1 MSCTTG
7 AKTCQIKQM
16 QLTKSAGTLCSVV
29 NPSRQPHTNW
39 HSHSSIRILITVK
52 PLHVVLLASLVLAPA
67 EQAQATDD
75 KSAAWSATPSTV
87 TVEETFSNGAVALS
101 GTLYLPANARN
112 LPAVI
117 VFHSASSATR
127 DLALY
132 RHLKQM
138 LPPLGI
144 AVFVYDRRGSGKSG
158 RTGAQGD
165 YVALADDGIAA
176 RRMLAQD
183 PRLDS
188 KRIGF
193 WGLSQ
198 GGWLSL
204 LAASRSPETAFAIS
218 VSAPMT
224 TPEVQMNF
232 AVANILRINGYA
244 QADIDAALSARRA
257 VDDAARGQLDRATA
271 QKSLDMASDKPWFHL
286 IYLDRTVTDG
296 YLESWAKEMWH
307 DPLPI
312 LTSVKAPTLIIYG
325 ASDPWVPAK
334 TSVEALQTSASQH
347 PNITVAVVAGA
358 DHAMN
363 LSTPLEAQVDPE
375 KLSDE
380 APNSPEYFSLIAS
393 WLTAQGF
400 AGVRG
405 R

>member
-1 MSCTTG
+1 M
-7 AKTCQIKQM
+7 
-16 QLTKSAGTLCSVV
+16 
-29 NPSRQPHTNW
+29 
-39 HSHSSIRILITVK
+39 VK
-52 PLHVVLLASLVLAPA
+52 PLHAVLLASLVLAATTAPG
-67 EQAQATDD
+67 EQLQATGD
-75 KSAAWSATPSTV
+75 KSAAWSAPPTTSTV
-87 TVEETFSNGAVALS
+87 TLEKTFSNGAVALS
-101 GTLYLPANARN
+101 GTLYLPANARDV
-112 LPAVI
+112 PTVI
-117 VFHSASSATR
+117 AFHSAASATR

-132 RHLKQM
+132 RHLKEM
-138 LPPLGI
+138 LPPLGV

-158 RTGAQGD
+158 RTGAGGD
-165 YVALADDGIAA
+165 YLALADDGIAA
-176 RRMLAQD
+176 QRMLAQD
-183 PRLDS
+183 PRLDP

-198 GGWLSL
+198 GGWLAL
-204 LAASRSPETAFAIS
+204 LAASRSTATAFVIS

-232 AVANILRINGYA
+232 AVANILRINGYS
-244 QADIDAALSARRA
+244 QADIDAALAARGA
-257 VDDAARGQLDRATA
+257 VNEAARGQLDRATA
-271 QKSLDMASDKPWFHL
+271 QKRLDAVSGKPWFHL

-296 YLESWAKEMWH
+296 DLASWAKEMWH
-307 DPLPI
+307 DPLPT

-334 TSVEALQTSASQH
+334 ASAEALQAITSQH

-363 LSTPLEAQVDPE
+363 VSTPLEAQVDPD

-380 APNSPEYFSLIAS
+380 APNSPEYFALIAS

-400 AGVRG
+400 ASVRG

>member
-1 MSCTTG
+1 
-7 AKTCQIKQM
+7 
-16 QLTKSAGTLCSVV
+16 
-29 NPSRQPHTNW
+29 
-39 HSHSSIRILITVK
+39 
-52 PLHVVLLASLVLAPA
+52 
-67 EQAQATDD
+67 
-75 KSAAWSATPSTV
+75 V
-87 TVEETFSNGAVALS
+87 TVEKTFSNGAVALS
-101 GTLYLPANARN
+101 GTLYLPANARDV
-112 LPAVI
+112 PTVI
-117 VFHSASSATR
+117 AFHSASSATR

-138 LPPLGI
+138 LPPLGV

-158 RTGAQGD
+158 RAGAHGD
-165 YVALADDGIAA
+165 YQALADDGIAA
-176 RRMLAQD
+176 QRMLAQD
-183 PRLDS
+183 PRLDP

-198 GGWLSL
+198 GGWLAL
-204 LAASRSPETAFAIS
+204 LAASRSTETAFVIS

-232 AVANILRINGYA
+232 AVANILRIDGYS
-244 QADIDAALSARRA
+244 QADVDAALAARKA
-257 VDDAARGQLDRATA
+257 VDDAARGQLDHATA
-271 QKSLDMASDKPWFHL
+271 QKRLDAASDKPWFHL
-286 IYLDRTVTDG
+286 IYLDRTVTDA

-307 DPLPI
+307 DPLPT

-334 TSVEALQTSASQH
+334 ASVEALQAITSQH

-363 LSTPLEAQVDPE
+363 VSNSLEAQVDPD

-400 AGVRG
+400 ASVRG

>member
-1 MSCTTG
+1 M
-7 AKTCQIKQM
+7 
-16 QLTKSAGTLCSVV
+16 
-29 NPSRQPHTNW
+29 
-39 HSHSSIRILITVK
+39 K
-52 PLHVVLLASLVLAPA
+52 PLHILLRAALVVAMSTAAA
-67 EQAQATDD
+67 EQLQAPGAA
-75 KSAAWSATPSTV
+75 SAAWSARPTTSTE
-87 TVEETFSNGAVALS
+87 TVEKTFNRGAVALS
-101 GTLYLPANARN
+101 GTLYLPPNARN
-112 LPAVI
+112 LPAVVI
-117 VFHSASSATR
+117 FHSASSATR

-158 RTGAQGD
+158 HAGAQGD
-165 YVALADDGIAA
+165 YLTLADDGIAA
-176 RRMLAQD
+176 RRMLKQD
-183 PRLDS
+183 PRLDP

-224 TPEVQMNF
+224 TPEAQMNF

-244 QADIDAALSARRA
+244 QADVDAALAARRA
-257 VDDAARGQLDRATA
+257 VNDAARGQLDRATA
-271 QKSLDMASDKPWFHL
+271 QKRLDAASVQPWFHL
-286 IYLDRTVTDG
+286 IYLDRTLTDAH
-296 YLESWAKEMWH
+296 LESWAKEMWH

-325 ASDPWVPAK
+325 AGDPWVPAK
-334 TSVEALQTSASQH
+334 TSVEALRASASQH

-363 LSTPLEAQVDPE
+363 VSTPLAAQVDPA

-380 APNSPEYFSLIAS
+380 APDSPEYFSLIAS

-405 R
+405 Q

>member
-1 MSCTTG
+1 MG
-7 AKTCQIKQM
+7 ASSLPVARR
-16 QLTKSAGTLCSVV
+16 QLL
-29 NPSRQPHTNW
+29 TNRRGY
-39 HSHSSIRILITVK
+39 SSILITVK
-52 PLHVVLLASLVLAPA
+52 PLHVVLLASLVLAVSTVPA
-67 EQAQATDD
+67 EQVQATGD
-75 KSAAWSATPSTV
+75 KSAAWSARPTTSTV

-158 RTGAQGD
+158 RASAQDD
-165 YVALADDGIAA
+165 YLALADDGIAA

-183 PRLDS
+183 PRLDP

-204 LAASRSPETAFAIS
+204 LAASRSPETAFAIC

-244 QADIDAALSARRA
+244 QADIDAALAARRA

-271 QKSLDMASDKPWFHL
+271 QKRLDAASDKPWFHL
-286 IYLDRTVTDG
+286 IYLDRIVTDG

-334 TSVEALQTSASQH
+334 TSVEALRTSASQH

-363 LSTPLEAQVDPE
+363 LSTPLAAQVDPAQ
-375 KLSDE
+375 LSDE
-380 APNSPEYFSLIAS
+380 APDSPEYFTVIAS

-405 R
+405 Q

>member
-1 MSCTTG
+1 LR
-7 AKTCQIKQM
+7 AI
-16 QLTKSAGTLCSVV
+16 
-29 NPSRQPHTNW
+29 
-39 HSHSSIRILITVK
+39 
-52 PLHVVLLASLVLAPA
+52 LLAVLVLGVSTSPA
-67 EQAQATDD
+67 EQPQPPGAA
-75 KSAAWSATPSTV
+75 SAAWSARPATATEA
-87 TVEETFSNGAVALS
+87 VEKTFSNGAVALS
-101 GTLYLPANARN
+101 GTLYLPSNARN
-112 LPAVI
+112 LPTVI
-117 VFHSASSATR
+117 VFHSASAATR

-158 RTGAQGD
+158 RGGAPGD
-165 YVALADDGIAA
+165 YQALADDGIAA
-176 RRMLAQD
+176 QRMLAQD
-183 PRLDS
+183 PRLDP

-204 LAASRSPETAFAIS
+204 LAASRSPEAAFAIS

-232 AVANILRINGYA
+232 AVANILRISGYA
-244 QADIDAALSARRA
+244 PADIDAALAVRRA
-257 VDDAARGQLDRATA
+257 VDDAARGQLDRARA
-271 QKSLDMASDKPWFHL
+271 QKRLDTAADKPWFHL
-286 IYLDRTVTDG
+286 IYLDRTVTEG

-312 LTSVKAPTLIIYG
+312 LTSVTAPTLIIYG
-325 ASDPWVPAK
+325 ANDPWVPAK
-334 TSVEALQTSASQH
+334 TSVEALQVSAAQR

-363 LSTPLEAQVDPE
+363 LSTTLEAQIDPA
-375 KLSDE
+375 KLSGEQPD
-380 APNSPEYFSLIAS
+380 SPEYFALIAS
-393 WLTAQGF
+393 WLTAQGL